1 MSGGKQRKIWI
12 NGLVAAYGVAESLQI
27 FDT

>member
-12 NGLVAAYGVAESLQI
+12 NGLAAAYGVAENLQI
-27 FDT
+27 FAT